1 MALDEE
7 NGMFNVI
14 ECGNS
19 GSGSAT
25 GFCDGL
31 YVDSGTSGQREF
43 LLLGDL
49 GAAAVGGLSC
59 VHANS
64 SLSRASWG
72 ILARLSISGRKG

>member
-25 GFCDGL
+25 GFCDGF
-31 YVDSGTSGQREF
+31 YVDSAASGQREF
-43 LLLGDL
+43 LLLGNL
-49 GAAAVGGLSC
+49 GYTAFGGLSF
-59 VHANS
+59 VAASN
-64 SLSRASWG
+64 SLSAAYWSF
-72 ILARLSISGRKG
+72 LARLSISGRKG